1 MARWLCFIL
10 LILFSVS
17 SRGANDSLLVK
28 GISRASMMAIH
39 NQNDSAIALAD
50 SILFFAE
57 QRKSP
62 VAQAALHFILGTCYS
77 NKKEQMTAIKEFMT
91 VMVIADQENFNKKA
105 DKNLAIYNVMLN
117 TFLQT
122 AELTMELGWKEQ
134 SVSCAKAGVSW
145 AMKNPNNELTIKSM
159 AVLGNILTM
168 YQEYD
173 YVYEPMKQ
181 AYTNAVKQGYT
192 EYALGIV
199 RGLVELEENLHHTPP
214 NKNPWIAEGQRL
226 MRNTKEDKVSLAF
239 LTTTQES
246 FIKEIARRDSI
257 KVNAPPTTI
266 IANPDSTQPL
276 SVPKDSIQH
285 HTHYVFVKN
294 KKAIKIGII
303 VVVLLL
309 ITFGLYVIWQRH
321 IRRKREIQRYIEG
334 LEQERNR
341 LAKELH
347 DGVSNQLLAVEMK
360 LNTEDGSKDQAIQ
373 ILNESREQVRRVSHD
388 LMPPEF
394 SYTTL
399 DEVIT
404 NYILELN
411 GTNHCDISCYLNPPN
426 ADWSTIASHEALE
439 IYRIVQEAL
448 SNALK
453 HSNATTIAV
462 GMHKTEHKTVIIV
475 SDNGTSGGKDTT
487 SGIGMRTM
495 KQRAQIIGASLE
507 FRKNKY
513 GHVVKLTIE

>member
-1 MARWLCFIL
+1 
-10 LILFSVS
+10 
-17 SRGANDSLLVK
+17 
-28 GISRASMMAIH
+28 
-39 NQNDSAIALAD
+39 
-50 SILFFAE
+50 
-57 QRKSP
+57 
-62 VAQAALHFILGTCYS
+62 
-77 NKKEQMTAIKEFMT
+77 
-91 VMVIADQENFNKKA
+91 
-105 DKNLAIYNVMLN
+105 
-117 TFLQT
+117 
-122 AELTMELGWKEQ
+122 
-134 SVSCAKAGVSW
+134 
-145 AMKNPNNELTIKSM
+145 
-159 AVLGNILTM
+159 
-168 YQEYD
+168 
-173 YVYEPMKQ
+173 
-181 AYTNAVKQGYT
+181 
-192 EYALGIV
+192 
-199 RGLVELEENLHHTPP
+199 GLVELEENLHHTPP

-360 LNTEDGSKDQAIQ
+360 LNTEGTKEQAIQ
-373 ILNESREQVRRVSHD
+373 LLNESREQVRRVSHE

-394 SYTTL
+394 AYATL
-399 DEVIT
+399 DEVISH
-404 NYILELN
+404 YVLELDEA
-411 GTNHCDISCYLNPPN
+411 NHCDISCHLNPPD
-426 ADWSTIASHEALE
+426 ADWSTIPPQEALE
-439 IYRIVQEAL
+439 IYRIVQEAIG
-448 SNALK
+448 NALK
-453 HSNATTIAV
+453 HSDATTIAI
-462 GMHKTEHKTVIIV
+462 GMHKTGQDTAITI
-475 SDNGTSGGKDTT
+475 SDNGTSEEKTTT
-487 SGIGMRTM
+487 SGIGIRTM
-495 KQRAQIIGASLE
+495 RQRAQIIGATLE

-513 GHVVKLTIE
+513 GHVVKLVIG

>member
-360 LNTEDGSKDQAIQ
+360 LNTEGTKEQAIQ
-373 ILNESREQVRRVSHD
+373 LLNESREQVRRVSHE

-394 SYTTL
+394 AYATL
-399 DEVIT
+399 DEVISH
-404 NYILELN
+404 YVLELDEA
-411 GTNHCDISCYLNPPN
+411 NHCDISCHLNPPD
-426 ADWSTIASHEALE
+426 ADWSTIPPQEALE
-439 IYRIVQEAL
+439 IYRIVQEAIG
-448 SNALK
+448 NALK
-453 HSNATTIAV
+453 HSDATTIAI
-462 GMHKTEHKTVIIV
+462 GMHKTGQDTAITI
-475 SDNGTSGGKDTT
+475 SDNGTSEEKTTT
-487 SGIGMRTM
+487 SGIGIRTM
-495 KQRAQIIGASLE
+495 RQRAQIIGATLE

-513 GHVVKLTIE
+513 GHVVKLVIG